1 MRARIALNALALRPR
16 GSGVQTYI
24 RELLRALAARTDAE
38 LIVALQVDAAK
49 EAPTGVTLVRRP
61 NSFGARRALAGLRS
75 IGPADVVHGLDVDLP
90 LRPGAPTV
98 TTVHDL
104 AVFDVPWTYSRWR
117 ATGERLVVRQAIRR
131 ADAIIAVSAFTAER
145 VRARFGRESIVIPE
159 AASPD
164 LAPPAP
170 SAIDE
175 VRRRYRLPDRFVLHV
190 GTIEPRKGLAMLGAA
205 CSHLDVP
212 LVLAGAVSWPSA
224 VPANA
229 MLLGYVPREDVAP
242 LYGASTVVASPS
254 VYEGFSLPPLE
265 AMACGAA
272 VVATRVASLPEV
284 LGDGAE
290 LVPAGDPDALKA
302 ALGTLLSDE
311 ARREALCAAGLV
323 RARQYSWAATA
334 DATAEVYRSLG
345 APL

>member
-1 MRARIALNALALRPR
+1 M
-16 GSGVQTYI
+16 
-24 RELLRALAARTDAE
+24 RALAARTDAE

>member
-1 MRARIALNALALRPR
+1 M
-16 GSGVQTYI
+16 YI
-24 RELLRALAARTDAE
+24 RELLRALAARIDAE
-38 LIVALQVDAAK
+38 LIVALQVDAVG
-49 EAPTGVTLVRRP
+49 EAPADVTLVRRP
-61 NSFGARRALAGLRS
+61 NSFGACRALAGLRS

-98 TTVHDL
+98 ATVHDL

-131 ADAIIAVSAFTAER
+131 ADVLIAVSAFTAER
-145 VRARFGRESIVIPE
+145 VHARFGRESIVVPE

-170 SAIDE
+170 AAIDE
-175 VRRRYRLPDRFVLHV
+175 VRRRYRLPHRFVLHV

-212 LVLAGAVSWPSA
+212 LVLAGALSSPGA
-224 VPANA
+224 APPNA

-242 LYGASTVVASPS
+242 LYGASTVVAAPS
-254 VYEGFSLPPLE
+254 VYEGFGLPPLE

-290 LVPAGDPDALKA
+290 LVPASDLDALTA

-311 ARREALCAAGLV
+311 ARREALRVAGLV
-323 RARQYSWAATA
+323 RVRQYSWAATA
-334 DATAEVYRSLG
+334 DATADVYRSLG